1 VATKTQA
8 SQIQRDT
15 LRRSQAASYQGKPKT
30 KNAFATWIQQILRNK
45 NAKAKKLLETQNA
58 AQMRLQGA
66 DLSEQSDQRT
76 SSNGNSFLM

>member
-1 VATKTQA
+1 MVWGGSTNQKGKQSYISATGLLPHSQFELRKLRGCQPQHGRHTQ
-8 SQIQRDT
+8 D
-15 LRRSQAASYQGKPKT
+15 
-30 KNAFATWIQQILRNK
+30 
-45 NAKAKKLLETQNA
+45 A